1 MKIKTA
7 TTIFEVLASE
17 VRLSIFRLLVKYAPE
32 GLVAGE
38 ISQMLDIPKT
48 NLSFHLKNI
57 MYSGLVSM
65 EREGRNT
72 RYRANIPLMLETIAY
87 LASECCSGNS
97 AHCQPYLAE
106 GGIEPEFLSVYCQ
119 KQTYDTVLVG
129 ALVSA
134 FLLASCSGGD
144 KSKAPVVS
152 TADIEN
158 AAEVI
163 KYYNTSL
170 GVLKDMVKEKDVN
183 AVLDYMEQKGK
194 APALSAIVPPA
205 VVSKDSAIVL
215 NPGNCFNEET
225 RQNLKQ
231 NYTGLFQART
241 EFYANFDTYLSYLK
255 KKDVTNAK
263 KLLDVNYQLSTQM
276 SEYKQNIFD
285 ILSPFTEQAELV
297 LLVDNPL
304 KAQIMSVRKM
314 SSTMQSILNLYA
326 RKHRMDGPRIDLKV
340 AELTQQLDAAKKLP
354 VVNGHE
360 GEMKSYQAFLS
371 QVETFI
377 KQVKK
382 VREKGEYSDAD
393 YDMLTSAF
401 ETSII

>member
-1 MKIKTA
+1 MKKN
-7 TTIFEVLASE
+7 
-17 VRLSIFRLLVKYAPE
+17 LL
-32 GLVAGE
+32 
-38 ISQMLDIPKT
+38 
-48 NLSFHLKNI
+48 
-57 MYSGLVSM
+57 
-65 EREGRNT
+65 
-72 RYRANIPLMLETIAY
+72 
-87 LASECCSGNS
+87 
-97 AHCQPYLAE
+97 
-106 GGIEPEFLSVYCQ
+106 
-119 KQTYDTVLVG
+119 LVG

-340 AELTQQLDAAKKLP
+340 AELTKQLDAAKKLP

-382 VREKGEYSDAD
+382 VREKGEYSDAGICNLCNGAVTFVVKRD
-393 YDMLTSAF
+393 RKGLFRFVSLQS
-401 ETSII
+401 ETGKSLLKRYAVESTNKTLYYFRNNRCYSKSTAILYILKDLGGFWQCLYPLILIPAKLRDAIYLLVSKYRYRIFGKADSCIKPFGFSSEESKRSD

>member
-1 MKIKTA
+1 
-7 TTIFEVLASE
+7 
-17 VRLSIFRLLVKYAPE
+17 
-32 GLVAGE
+32 
-38 ISQMLDIPKT
+38 
-48 NLSFHLKNI
+48 
-57 MYSGLVSM
+57 
-65 EREGRNT
+65 
-72 RYRANIPLMLETIAY
+72 
-87 LASECCSGNS
+87 
-97 AHCQPYLAE
+97 
-106 GGIEPEFLSVYCQ
+106 
-119 KQTYDTVLVG
+119 
-129 ALVSA
+129 
-134 FLLASCSGGD
+134 
-144 KSKAPVVS
+144 
-152 TADIEN
+152 
-158 AAEVI
+158 
-163 KYYNTSL
+163 
-170 GVLKDMVKEKDVN
+170 MVKEKDVN

-194 APALSAIVPPA
+194 NPALSAIVPPA

-225 RQNLKQ
+225 RRNLKQ

-241 EFYANFDTYLSYLK
+241 EFYTNFDTYLSYLK